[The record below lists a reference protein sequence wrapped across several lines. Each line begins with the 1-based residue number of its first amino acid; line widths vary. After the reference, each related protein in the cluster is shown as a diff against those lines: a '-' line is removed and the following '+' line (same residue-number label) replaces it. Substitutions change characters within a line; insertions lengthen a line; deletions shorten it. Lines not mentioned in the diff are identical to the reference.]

1 MRTSRIFWSLLLL
14 FLSLTAAARAQ
25 GDRDSLAAAT
35 TDPLTVQTAG
45 GNSLAAVEQVWDAAN
60 TAYIN
65 SDYHRAIDAYR
76 QLILRGYASDK
87 LYYNLANA
95 YFKVGRYGKAILY
108 YNRALRLAPGDADIR
123 YNLDVANTFTKDKI
137 AVVPEFFLKGWV
149 RSVRM
154 SLGCTAWSVVS
165 LAALALLFALVLLYL
180 LAGVEPAFA
189 RIAGLYAGAVFGL
202 PAGTAHFAAQGGFLR
217 YAGDAARLRRL
228 HFVRRDRAA
237 RAARQYGGRRDEFV
251 GLGQEF
257 ARQGVDRSV
266 RVARGDEGPHGE
278 RAGRLARDRHRR
290 RQEGVGR
297 GPHDRNDLTKTH
309 RGGDRFRS
317 PPRIFILECL
327 NY

>member
-165 LAALALLFALVLLYL
+165 LAALALPWWRVQP
-180 LAGVEPAFA
+180 V
-189 RIAGLYAGAVFGL
+189 R
-202 PAGTAHFAAQGGFLR
+202 AAQRTSKEKQRAKGFRIGVPPKSWSKFVLAIHDTKKTGEMRWFPEINLQGGSEWP
-217 YAGDAARLRRL
+217 AIHGIMAAEIE
-228 HFVRRDRAA
+228 
-237 RAARQYGGRRDEFV
+237 GGHTVCSIYLMSWIPSFPSS
-251 GLGQEF
+251 LGWSF
-257 ARQGVDRSV
+257 AWSLGCFST
-266 RVARGDEGPHGE
+266 PS
-278 RAGRLARDRHRR
+278 
-290 RQEGVGR
+290 
-297 GPHDRNDLTKTH
+297 
-309 RGGDRFRS
+309 S
-317 PPRIFILECL
+317 PASRKSAPMMPLPC
-327 NY
+327 

>member
-180 LAGVEPAFA
+180 LAG
-189 RIAGLYAGAVFGL
+189 
-202 PAGTAHFAAQGGFLR
+202 
-217 YAGDAARLRRL
+217 
-228 HFVRRDRAA
+228 
-237 RAARQYGGRRDEFV
+237 
-251 GLGQEF
+251 
-257 ARQGVDRSV
+257 
-266 RVARGDEGPHGE
+266 
-278 RAGRLARDRHRR
+278 RLAWRKAGFYGWRCCSFSS
-290 RQEGVGR
+290 
-297 GPHDRNDLTKTH
+297 PPL
-309 RGGDRFRS
+309 RS
-317 PPRIFILECL
+317 P
-327 NY
+327 